1 MGAGRRRGRRVVQAG
16 QEAETAARPVPA
28 LQAAI
33 SWLKNATDDIRNAR
47 LAPLGDQAREIW
59 AQLRQESNVDLGA
72 IRLSG
77 SGTRRQVEVNVTI
90 DGSPGA
96 ALGVMSQGEVNA
108 LALSIFLPRATVAA
122 SPFRF
127 LVIDDP
133 VQAMDPA
140 KVDGLARVLED
151 VARSRQVIVFTHDDR
166 LPEAVRRLG
175 IPARILEVTRRP
187 ESVVRIRPALTPVE
201 RLLKDADDLCLDD
214 AVPEDVAAQV
224 VPGYAGSLSR
234 PAFTEGDPAHATPRG
249 KAARGGRGRDRSC
262 QYSYQTRGPGDVR
275 RRLEGRRRAA
285 PAQRLGS
292 QRRRHLSGPEQGHP
306 PGPPR
311 VVALAGQPGPATDR
325 NDQPKTAMT
334 PTELLA
340 AARAALADK
349 SAGAAEGGWPRM
361 VALLTRQSLE
371 KALSEFWAAS
381 PRTSGLGDCTR
392 KSQLACLP
400 FYLDARAA
408 REAAYIWAAL
418 SDACHYHAYEL
429 APTAAEL
436 AGWIDAVDRL
446 IQSMRAK
453 APVP

>member
-1 MGAGRRRGRRVVQAG
+1 
-16 QEAETAARPVPA
+16 
-28 LQAAI
+28 
-33 SWLKNATDDIRNAR
+33 
-47 LAPLGDQAREIW
+47 
-59 AQLRQESNVDLGA
+59 
-72 IRLSG
+72 
-77 SGTRRQVEVNVTI
+77 
-90 DGSPGA
+90 
-96 ALGVMSQGEVNA
+96 MSQGEVNA

-140 KVDGLARVLED
+140 KVEGLARVLED
-151 VARSRQVIVFTHDDR
+151 VARSRQVLVFTHDDR

-187 ESVVRIRPALTPVE
+187 ESVVRIRQAFTPVE
-201 RLLKDADDLCLDD
+201 RMLKDADDLCLD
-214 AVPEDVAAQV
+214 ASVPEDVAAQV
-224 VPGYAGSLSR
+224 VPGY
-234 PAFTEGDPAHATPRG
+234 PARCRGGVHRSDPAHPAPRG
-249 KAARGGRGRDRSC
+249 KAARAGRGRDRRC
-262 QYSYQTRGPGDVR
+262 QYSYETRRPGDVR
-275 RRLEGRRRAA
+275 RRLEGRGRAA
-285 PAQRLGS
+285 PAQRLES
-292 QRRRHLSGPEQGHP
+292 KRRRHLSSPEQGHS

-311 VVALAGQPGPATDR
+311 VVAPAGQPGTATDR

-381 PRTSGLGDCTR
+381 PTTTGGGDCTR

-400 FYLDARAA
+400 FYLDARVA

-446 IQSMRAK
+446 IQSMREK